1 MNLKHVADSRIHKK
15 PLIHGNDDYSDF
27 CRSVHIMY
35 ELQEVNVL
43 AQPVCIVYV
52 CNLTSI
58 QESPIFE
65 ELLWIHVFGNHHK
78 INA

>member
-1 MNLKHVADSRIHKK
+1 MWLYV
-15 PLIHGNDDYSDF
+15 
-27 CRSVHIMY
+27 VHIMY